1 MDFFFN
7 SFMTVLGG
15 LAALAVVFFV
25 WNMGPLVIVSILP
38 KIISKEKQ
46 AQFMVDLKK
55 NPWQNAKVL
64 RVARKWGWHEEE

>member
-1 MDFFFN
+1 MRFFI
-7 SFMTVLGG
+7 SGFMTVLGA
-15 LAALAVVFFV
+15 LAAVGSVFFV
-25 WNMGPLVIVSILP
+25 WNVGPLVIVAILP

-55 NPWQNAKVL
+55 NPWRNAEVL

>member
-15 LAALAVVFFV
+15 LTALAVVFFV
-25 WNMGPLVIVSILP
+25 WNVGPLVIVAILP
-38 KIISKEKQ
+38 KIISKKKQ

-55 NPWQNAKVL
+55 NPWRNAEVL